1 MTFSMVDLPQPD
13 GPTMETNSP
22 SFTVRLTPSR
32 AWVAPKAIE
41 RFVTETFV
49 GMEAPCWSPAID
61 PKDA

>member
-41 RFVTETFV
+41 RFVTKTFV
-49 GMEAPCWSPAID
+49 GMEALTD
-61 PKDA
+61 PRDA